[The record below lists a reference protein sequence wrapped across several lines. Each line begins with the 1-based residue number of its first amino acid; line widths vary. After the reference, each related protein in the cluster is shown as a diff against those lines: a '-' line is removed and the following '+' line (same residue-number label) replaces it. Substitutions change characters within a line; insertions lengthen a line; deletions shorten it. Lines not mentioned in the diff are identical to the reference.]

1 MAAPRTP
8 KPSGVLDPDFT
19 FAVPDGDDRQ
29 RRICGHCGFVDY
41 DNPRIVVGS
50 VVRHEGR
57 ILLCRRA
64 INPRKGFWT
73 LPAGYLETGET
84 PAEGAAREAREE
96 ANAALTLSGV
106 LAIYTIR
113 RLGQVQIMHRA
124 ILAEPAIFAGA
135 ESLEVGLFAWKIFP
149 GRSWR
154 FPPLSGRSITIW
166 RSSRTARPCRF
177 SIRQAK
183 TVIWNISWK
192 KPAGKAENCCFP
204 GKPPP
209 GGRRLKTISNTI

>member
-1 MAAPRTP
+1 MASPKTPR
-8 KPSGVLDPDFT
+8 PSAALDPNFRV
-19 FAVPDGDDRQ
+19 AIPDGDDRQ

-73 LPAGYLETGET
+73 LPAGFLETGET

-96 ANAALTLSGV
+96 ANAALTISGV
-106 LAIYTIR
+106 LAIYTIQ

-124 ILAEPAIFAGA
+124 QLADPMISAGA
-135 ESLEVGLFAWKIFP
+135 ESLEVGLFAWEDIPWPELAFP
-149 GRSWR
+149 SVVWALNHDLAVEAGDAAMP
-154 FPPLSGRSITIW
+154 F
-166 RSSRTARPCRF
+166 F
-177 SIRQAK
+177 
-183 TVIWNISWK
+183 N
-192 KPAGKAENCCFP
+192 PAGEDGNMQRFLDTTGP
-204 GKPPP
+204 EG
-209 GGRRLKTISNTI
+209 

>member
-1 MAAPRTP
+1 MASSKTHR
-8 KPSGVLDPDFT
+8 PSGALDPDFT
-19 FAVPDGDDRQ
+19 LAIPDGDNRQ

-84 PAEGAAREAREE
+84 PAEGAVREASEE
-96 ANAALTLSGV
+96 ANAAITILGV

-113 RLGQVQIMHRA
+113 RLGQVQIMHQA
-124 ILAEPAIFAGA
+124 QLADPAISAGA
-135 ESLEVGLFAWKIFP
+135 ESLEVGLFAWQDIPWKDLAFP
-149 GRSWR
+149 SVAWALNHDLAVEAGGAAMPYFNPTGEDGDMQR
-154 FPPLSGRSITIW
+154 FLEGT
-166 RSSRTARPCRF
+166 
-177 SIRQAK
+177 
-183 TVIWNISWK
+183 
-192 KPAGKAENCCFP
+192 GLE
-204 GKPPP
+204 G
-209 GGRRLKTISNTI
+209 

>member
-1 MAAPRTP
+1 MASRKTQPPAGT
-8 KPSGVLDPDFT
+8 LTPDFK
-19 FAVPDGDDRQ
+19 AAIPDGDNRE

-73 LPAGYLETGET
+73 LPAGFLESGET
-84 PAEGAAREAREE
+84 PAEGALREAREE
-96 ANAALTLSGV
+96 ANATINISGV

-124 ILAEPAIFAGA
+124 GLADPAISAGM
-135 ESLEVGLFAWKIFP
+135 ESLEVGLFAWQDIPWPDLAFP
-149 GRSWR
+149 SVAWALNHDLAAEADG
-154 FPPLSGRSITIW
+154 
-166 RSSRTARPCRF
+166 TAMPF
-177 SIRQAK
+177 F
-183 TVIWNISWK
+183 N
-192 KPAGKAENCCFP
+192 
-204 GKPPP
+204 PP
-209 GGRRLKTISNTI
+209 GEDGDMQRFLEAAGREG

>member
-1 MAAPRTP
+1 MASPKNPR
-8 KPSGVLDPDFT
+8 PSGALAPDFRAT
-19 FAVPDGDDRQ
+19 VPDGDNLV

-64 INPRKGFWT
+64 INPRKGLWT

-96 ANAALTLSGV
+96 ANAAITISGV

-113 RLGQVQIMHRA
+113 RLGQMQIMHRA
-124 ILAEPAIFAGA
+124 QLADAAISAGV
-135 ESLEVGLFAWKIFP
+135 ESLEVSLFAWQDIPWPQLAFP
-149 GRSWR
+149 SVAWA
-154 FPPLSGRSITIW
+154 LNHDLAAETSGAAT
-166 RSSRTARPCRF
+166 PF
-177 SIRQAK
+177 F
-183 TVIWNISWK
+183 N
-192 KPAGKAENCCFP
+192 PAGEDGNMEMFTERA
-204 GKPPP
+204 GVR
-209 GGRRLKTISNTI
+209 G

>member
-96 ANAALTLSGV
+96 ANAALTISGV

-135 ESLEVGLFAWKIFP
+135 ESLEVGLFAWKDIPWPELAFP
-149 GRSWR
+149 SVVWALNHDLAVESDGAAMP
-154 FPPLSGRSITIW
+154 F
-166 RSSRTARPCRF
+166 F
-177 SIRQAK
+177 
-183 TVIWNISWK
+183 N
-192 KPAGKAENCCFP
+192 PAGEDGDMEHFLEEA
-204 GKPPP
+204 
-209 GGRRLKTISNTI
+209 GRKG

>member
-1 MAAPRTP
+1 MASPKTPR
-8 KPSGVLDPDFT
+8 PSAALDPNFRVT
-19 FAVPDGDDRQ
+19 IPDGDDRQ

-73 LPAGYLETGET
+73 LPAGFLETGET

-96 ANAALTLSGV
+96 ANAALTISGI

-124 ILAEPAIFAGA
+124 QLADPVISAGA
-135 ESLEVGLFAWKIFP
+135 ESLEVALFAWEDIPWPELAFP
-149 GRSWR
+149 SVVWALNHDLAVEAGDAAMPFFNPVGEDGDMQR
-154 FPPLSGRSITIW
+154 FLDPTGPE
-166 RSSRTARPCRF
+166 F
-177 SIRQAK
+177 
-183 TVIWNISWK
+183 
-192 KPAGKAENCCFP
+192 
-204 GKPPP
+204 
-209 GGRRLKTISNTI
+209 

>member
-1 MAAPRTP
+1 MASSKTQPPAGT
-8 KPSGVLDPDFT
+8 LAPDFRT
-19 FAVPDGDDRQ
+19 AVPDGDNRQ

-84 PAEGAAREAREE
+84 PAEGAVREAREE
-96 ANAALTLSGV
+96 ANAAITISGV

-124 ILAEPAIFAGA
+124 QLADPAISAGA
-135 ESLEVGLFAWKIFP
+135 ESQEVGLFAWADIAWPDLAFP
-149 GRSWR
+149 SVAWA
-154 FPPLSGRSITIW
+154 LNHDL
-166 RSSRTARPCRF
+166 A
-177 SIRQAK
+177 
-183 TVIWNISWK
+183 
-192 KPAGKAENCCFP
+192 AEADGAAMPFFN
-204 GKPPP
+204 PP
-209 GGRRLKTISNTI
+209 GEDGDMQRFLEGTGPEG

>member
-1 MAAPRTP
+1 MGLTGRRLRATSPVMASIKTP
-8 KPSGVLDPDFT
+8 DGSGRLDPEFT

-73 LPAGYLETGET
+73 LPAGYLEAGET

-96 ANAALTLSGV
+96 ANASLAISSV

-124 ILAEPAIFAGA
+124 LLADPAISAGA
-135 ESLEVGLFAWKIFP
+135 ESLEVALFAWVEIPWPDLAFP
-149 GRSWR
+149 SVVWALNHDLAVETGGAVMP
-154 FPPLSGRSITIW
+154 F
-166 RSSRTARPCRF
+166 F
-177 SIRQAK
+177 
-183 TVIWNISWK
+183 N
-192 KPAGKAENCCFP
+192 
-204 GKPPP
+204 PP
-209 GGRRLKTISNTI
+209 GEDGDMHHFPDAPSPEG

>member
-1 MAAPRTP
+1 MASPKNPR
-8 KPSGVLDPDFT
+8 PSGALAPDFRAT
-19 FAVPDGDDRQ
+19 VPDGDNLV

-73 LPAGYLETGET
+73 LPAGFLETGET
-84 PAEGAAREAREE
+84 PAEAAEREACEE
-96 ANAALTLSGV
+96 ANAAITISGV

-124 ILAEPAIFAGA
+124 QLADAAISAGV
-135 ESLEVGLFAWKIFP
+135 ESIEVGLFAWQDIPWPDLAFP
-149 GRSWR
+149 SVAWALNHDLAVETGSAAMP
-154 FPPLSGRSITIW
+154 F
-166 RSSRTARPCRF
+166 F
-177 SIRQAK
+177 
-183 TVIWNISWK
+183 N
-192 KPAGKAENCCFP
+192 
-204 GKPPP
+204 PP
-209 GGRRLKTISNTI
+209 GEDGDMEMSTEGAGVRC